1 MHQSKLIQL
10 LQTLLNEEFETF
22 TRFVQSPIY
31 NRNKKA
37 IELINLLAK
46 YHPDYNSA
54 ALSHQKVFAKLYP
67 DKPKTGTNLHQLM
80 SELIKLLKRFWAVTT
95 FENETCLQN
104 DLLLDRLLEKNNFE
118 LFKSVF
124 AEAHENL
131 ENISSVDNLYYSYRL
146 ESQYFTYLMRVK
158 NKTANDNL
166 QSLLDK
172 IDCYTM
178 ALKMKMSV
186 AALNR
191 QRVLNKQY
199 HLRFLTELCQAAA
212 QPPFNEVLII
222 RLYHQIINLLIDPD
236 NTQAYLELRSLL
248 LKQGNNLLIDDK
260 RQLYFLCANH
270 EMWRTKNARV
280 PNSLQLFFTF
290 KEMVEAGIFDEFIS
304 YTHFTAIV
312 NCSLENNEINWTKNF
327 IKSFKS
333 KLVTETDEAK
343 TYIADYHN
351 ALLFFYENQL
361 KKAKYLLTAQYP
373 DNYYYLERKVLLL
386 KIYYQNND
394 ARDVD
399 EFDKELKAVKM
410 YLSRDNQLSEYNKN
424 AYKNFALH
432 LEKLYKLREKLT
444 LNARKLPKS
453 LLAETET
460 LTNQIKNTQPL
471 LHNTWLLQNCQLLLT
486 TENSESKKK

>member
-312 NCSLENNEINWTKNF
+312 NCGLENNEIKWTKNF
-327 IKSFKS
+327 IKLYKN
-333 KLVTETDEAK
+333 KLVTETAEAK
-343 TYIADYHN
+343 TYIAAYHN

-361 KKAKYLLTAQYP
+361 KKAKYLLTSNYP
-373 DNYYYLERKVLLL
+373 DNYYYLERKILLL

-394 ARDVD
+394 THDVD

-410 YLSRDNQLSEYNKN
+410 YLSRDKQLSDYNKN
-424 AYKNFALH
+424 AYKNFAH
-432 LEKLYKLREKLT
+432 YLEKLYKLREKFA
-444 LNARKLPKS
+444 LNVRKLPKILIS
-453 LLAETET
+453 ETQQLNEQVKT
-460 LTNQIKNTQPL
+460 AQPI
-471 LHNTWLLQNCQLLLT
+471 LHMAWLLDKFIALLSI
-486 TENSESKKK
+486 TEKKS